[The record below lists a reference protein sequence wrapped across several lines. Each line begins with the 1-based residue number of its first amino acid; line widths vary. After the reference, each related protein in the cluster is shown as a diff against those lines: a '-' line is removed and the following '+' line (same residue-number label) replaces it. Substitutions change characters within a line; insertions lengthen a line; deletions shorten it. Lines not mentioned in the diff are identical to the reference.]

1 MNRIGK
7 LAAGGCV
14 QRVYI
19 MKAIEA
25 ARAVLLASQPDPN
38 SENAI
43 TPIAAQPIWAMNM
56 LYFRAAGEVGV
67 AKRTAQTAPRGAI
80 VTEMPLGNS
89 I

>member
-1 MNRIGK
+1 MVTASIMLDQCSHNI
-7 LAAGGCV
+7 LPGGCV

-56 LYFRAAGEVGV
+56 LYFCKFIIG
-67 AKRTAQTAPRGAI
+67 KHAI
-80 VTEMPLGNS
+80 IMSYLTKQD
-89 I
+89 